1 MVNKSK
7 VMTLRTLLGDYPN
20 TLPLK
25 KGQVRSPRLAFEF
38 ADVKAP
44 HHAFKQVVREL
55 KFDVAELAIATYLTA
70 KAHDKPLVLL
80 PAVVRGKFQHE
91 SLVCS
96 AARDPLSPSDL
107 VGRRVGIRSHSVTT
121 VAWVRGILHNDYG
134 VDLDRVRWVTFED
147 PHVAECRDPDAFE
160 RVPAG
165 KDPMTMLLEGE
176 LDAAIMTGAPLK
188 DPRVRPVIPD
198 PAAAAQAWYQRY
210 GAVPINHMVVV
221 TASIAKSSPWVA
233 KEVFRLLAESK
244 KAAGLP
250 AATGVD
256 PFPLGVEANRKSLEL
271 IIKYAAQQG
280 LIPRPYQ
287 VDELFDGVT
296 RALGR

>member
-1 MVNKSK
+1 MDNNPVL
-7 VMTLRTLLGDYPN
+7 MTLRTLLGDYPN

-25 KGQVRSPRLAFEF
+25 KGEVRSARLAFDF
-38 ADVKAP
+38 ADVKIP
-44 HHAFKQVVREL
+44 NHAFKEVVREM

-70 KAHDKPLVLL
+70 KAHGKPLVLL

-96 AARDPLSPSDL
+96 AAGEPLAPAKL

-121 VAWVRGILHNDYG
+121 VAWVRGILQNDYG

-147 PHVAECRDPDAFE
+147 PHVAECRDPDSFE
-160 RVPAG
+160 RAPAG

-176 LDAAIMTGAPLK
+176 LDAAVMTGANLK

-198 PAAAAQAWYQRY
+198 PAAAAQLWYQRY

-221 TASIAKSSPWVA
+221 TAALAKSNPWVA
-233 KEVFRLLAESK
+233 QEVFRLLAESK

-250 AATGVD
+250 ATTGID

-271 IIKYAAQQG
+271 ITKYAAQQG
-280 LIPRPYQ
+280 LIPRPFE
-287 VDELFDGVT
+287 VDELFDNVT
-296 RALGR
+296 RTLGR